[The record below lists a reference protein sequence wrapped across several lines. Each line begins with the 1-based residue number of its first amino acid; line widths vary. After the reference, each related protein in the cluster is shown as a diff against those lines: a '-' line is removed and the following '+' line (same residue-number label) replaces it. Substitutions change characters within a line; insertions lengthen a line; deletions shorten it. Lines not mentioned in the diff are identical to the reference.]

1 MKSNRK
7 VKLGNMVGAFFT
19 VFLILQITLLVM
31 YEAFSIDITKKNEK
45 NLVENTL
52 QIYHN
57 TMESVLGRLDDNLD
71 SILGYRLELNLL
83 ETAEGLEKVK
93 AQYQLL
99 KVLRDRCDE
108 TEEADAYAIVD
119 CTGNSILMQR
129 NGNVSY
135 EKINDIK
142 KYFQR
147 RNMEDEKATSGW
159 ISTTIQDQVYLVK
172 YYNYGKNTIAVL
184 LSEKKLASLLN
195 YNDTADPAA
204 RFYLTDTSGK
214 VLCGSGKEWRY
225 GENIENLRKLNPRTS
240 FYQGSTLEDAYQMYY
255 RVESSVYVSYS
266 TMGIIIL
273 GFLLLS
279 VIFFMVIVWYMQKE
293 ILSPINN
300 LSQVSRKIHGGDFS
314 ARAEYHSNS
323 CEMDEVKDT
332 YNNMVQTILKM
343 RVEQYEHELA
353 MKDVQLKYMHMQL
366 KPHYFLNAL
375 STINS
380 MAYQKEE
387 ENIHTFIQAFSQN
400 IRYMFRTGLHTVPL
414 IDEIKNAEGYVEMQQ
429 LMYRDCFYVYMNIP
443 EELQQYPVPQMIL
456 HTFLENVF
464 KHVISIDSFTTV
476 LIQALIEEEPEK
488 EERLKIE
495 IHTSQKHFS
504 EETMAMINGEENSP
518 ERKDGT
524 GIGIRNV
531 KEVLRIM
538 YQQEHLLHLENLEPD
553 GTKITIRIPKKAK
566 HTDDQKG

>member
-1 MKSNRK
+1 
-7 VKLGNMVGAFFT
+7 MVGAFFT

-31 YEAFSIDITKKNEK
+31 YEAFSSDIAKKNEK

-57 TMESVLGRLDDNLD
+57 TMESVLERLDDNLD

-83 ETAEGLEKVK
+83 ETDDGLEKVK

-108 TEEADAYAIVD
+108 TEEADAYVIVD
-119 CTGNSILMQR
+119 CIGNSILMQR

-135 EKINDIK
+135 DMIRDIK

-147 RNMEDEKATSGW
+147 RNMEDKKATSGW

-172 YYNYGKNTIAVL
+172 YYNYGNNTIAVL

-195 YNDTADPAA
+195 YNDTSDQNA

-225 GENIENLRKLNPRTS
+225 GENIETLRKQDSRTS
-240 FYQGSTLEDAYQMYY
+240 YYQGSTLEDAYQMYY
-255 RVESSVYVSYS
+255 RVESSAYVSYS

-279 VIFFMVIVWYMQKE
+279 VLFFMVIAWYMRKE
-293 ILSPINN
+293 ILLPINN
-300 LSQVSRKIHGGDFS
+300 LSQVSKKIHGGDFS

-323 CEMDEVKDT
+323 NEMDEVKGT

-343 RVEQYEHELA
+343 RVEQYENELA

-400 IRYMFRTGLHTVPL
+400 IR
-414 IDEIKNAEGYVEMQQ
+414 
-429 LMYRDCFYVYMNIP
+429 
-443 EELQQYPVPQMIL
+443 
-456 HTFLENVF
+456 
-464 KHVISIDSFTTV
+464 
-476 LIQALIEEEPEK
+476 
-488 EERLKIE
+488 
-495 IHTSQKHFS
+495 
-504 EETMAMINGEENSP
+504 
-518 ERKDGT
+518 
-524 GIGIRNV
+524 
-531 KEVLRIM
+531 
-538 YQQEHLLHLENLEPD
+538 
-553 GTKITIRIPKKAK
+553 
-566 HTDDQKG
+566 

>member
-1 MKSNRK
+1 MKVYRK
-7 VKLGNMVGAFFT
+7 VKIGNMMGSFFT

-31 YEAFSIDITKKNEK
+31 YEAFSIDIARKNEK

-71 SILGYRLELNLL
+71 IILGYRLQLNLL
-83 ETAEGLEKVK
+83 ETDEGLEKVK

-99 KVLRDRCDE
+99 KVLRGRCDD

-119 CTGNSILMQR
+119 CTGDSILMQR

-135 EKINDIK
+135 DKINDIK

-147 RNMEDEKATSGW
+147 HNAEDEKVTSGW
-159 ISTTIQDQVYLVK
+159 ISTTIQNQVYLVK

-195 YNDTADPAA
+195 YNDTSDQDA
-204 RFYLTDTSGK
+204 RFYLTDINGN
-214 VLCGSGKEWRY
+214 VLCGSGEEWRY
-225 GENIENLRKLNPRTS
+225 GESIETLKKQNPRAG
-240 FYQGSTLEDAYQMYY
+240 FYQGNALENAYQMYY
-255 RVESSVYVSYS
+255 SVESSAYISYS
-266 TMGIIIL
+266 TMGIIIF

-279 VIFFMVIVWYMQKE
+279 VIFFVVIVWYMQKE
-293 ILSPINN
+293 ILTPIKN
-300 LSQVSRKIHGGDFS
+300 LSQVSQKLHGGDFS
-314 ARAEYHSNS
+314 ARAEYRSNS
-323 CEMDEVKDT
+323 YEMDEVKDT
-332 YNNMVQTILKM
+332 YNNMVQTILQM

-380 MAYQKEE
+380 MAYQQEE

-414 IDEIKNAEGYVEMQQ
+414 IDEVKNAEGYVEMQQ

-476 LIQALIEEEPEK
+476 LIQALTEEEPEK

-504 EETMAMINGEENSP
+504 EETLAMINEEETCP

-531 KEVLRIM
+531 KEVLQIM
-538 YQQEHLLHLENLEPD
+538 YQEERLLHLENLEPD
-553 GTKITIRIPKKAK
+553 GTKITIRIPKKAQ